1 MQQIQSMTATEGM
14 TPAIKLSPLTAEL
27 QKLRNLD
34 PIKCTGSVT
43 RAVGLVIESKGPA
56 VSVGDLCYLLGR
68 EDESRMPLE
77 VIGFREG
84 TVLSMPLG
92 RMPAVRAGDTVVAA
106 GARTEVPV
114 GSHLLGRVIDALGRP
129 LDDLG
134 KIEHDASY
142 PLHREST
149 NPLLRAN
156 ITEPLGTGVRVIDG
170 LLTVG
175 AGQRIGIFGGSGVG
189 KSTLL
194 GMMAKHTS
202 AQINVIALIGE
213 RGREVREFVE
223 KELGPEVM
231 SRSVVVVSTSDDSPL
246 LRIRAALAATAVA
259 EYFKDCGA
267 SVLLIMDSVTR
278 FAMAQREIGIA
289 AGEPPSSKGYT
300 PSVFALLPRLLERA
314 GNFNTG
320 GSITGFYT
328 VLVEG
333 DDMNEPIADAVR
345 SILDGHIVLS
355 RALAAQ
361 YHYPCIDVLH
371 STSRLFSELA
381 TTDHRASAA
390 RFRALLSAYEG
401 AEDLIKIGAY
411 QHGNSRL
418 VDEAITRHDPFN
430 TYLRQDRRARV
441 ELSDAIAGLIDVAP
455 AEPK

>member
-1 MQQIQSMTATEGM
+1 MHAQPHNNLPEFATLLDGHFV
-14 TPAIKLSPLTAEL
+14 KLQL
-27 QKLRNLD
+27 LD
-34 PIKCTGSVT
+34 PIKLTGRVT
-43 RAVGLVIESKGPA
+43 RSVGLVIESQGPTA
-56 VSVGDLCYLLGR
+56 SVGDVCYLVGR
-68 EDESRMPLE
+68 DGIKMPLE
-77 VIGFREG
+77 VIGFREN

-92 RMPAVRAGDTVVAA
+92 QMPAVRAGDSVVAS
-106 GARTEVPV
+106 GTRVEVGV
-114 GSHLLGRVIDALGRP
+114 GGNLLGRVIDALGRP

-134 KIEHDASY
+134 PIEHDCTY
-142 PLHREST
+142 PLHRDST
-149 NPLLRAN
+149 NPLARAN
-156 ITEPLGTGVRVIDG
+156 ITEPLATGVRTIDG

-202 AQINVIALIGE
+202 AQVNVIALIGE

-223 KELGPEVM
+223 RELGPEVM
-231 SRSVVVVSTSDDSPL
+231 AHSVVVVSTSDDSAL
-246 LRIRAALAATAVA
+246 LRIRAAMTATAVA

-267 SVLLIMDSVTR
+267 NVLLIMDSVTR

-314 GNFNTG
+314 GNFTSG

-355 RALAAQ
+355 RNLAARN
-361 YHYPCIDVLH
+361 HYPCIDVLH
-371 STSRLFSELA
+371 SASRLFSELA
-381 TTDHRASAA
+381 SEDHKTAA
-390 RFRALLSAYEG
+390 GRFRELLATYTN

-411 QHGNSRL
+411 QNGSNAL
-418 VDEAITRHDPFN
+418 IDEAIKRHDQFN
-430 TYLRQDRRARV
+430 SYLRQNRNARIEKGSAV
-441 ELSDAIAGLIDVAP
+441 PELISAVKP
-455 AEPK
+455 ESVR

>member
-1 MQQIQSMTATEGM
+1 M
-14 TPAIKLSPLTAEL
+14 
-27 QKLRNLD
+27 
-34 PIKCTGSVT
+34 
-43 RAVGLVIESKGPA
+43 
-56 VSVGDLCYLLGR
+56 
-68 EDESRMPLE
+68 
-77 VIGFREG
+77 
-84 TVLSMPLG
+84 
-92 RMPAVRAGDTVVAA
+92 VVAA
-106 GARTEVPV
+106 GSRAEVAV
-114 GSHLLGRVIDALGRP
+114 GGKLLGRVVDALGRP
-129 LDDLG
+129 LDDRG
-134 KIEHDASY
+134 PIERDGAY

-149 NPLLRAN
+149 NPLARAN
-156 ITEPLGTGVRVIDG
+156 ITEPLATGVRAIDG

-194 GMMAKHTS
+194 GMMAQHTT

-223 KELGPEVM
+223 RQLSEEVM
-231 SRSVVVVSTSDDSPL
+231 ARSVVVASTSDDSPL
-246 LRIRAALAATAVA
+246 LRIRAALTATAIA

-314 GNFNTG
+314 GNFGVG

-333 DDMNEPIADAVR
+333 DDMNEPISDAVR

-355 RALAAQ
+355 RTLAARN
-361 YHYPCIDVLH
+361 HYPCIDVLH

-381 TTDHRASAA
+381 TKDHQAAAA
-390 RFRALLSAYEG
+390 RFRELLAAYSG
-401 AEDLIKIGAY
+401 SEDLIKIGAY
-411 QHGNSRL
+411 QKGSSRL
-418 VDEAITRHDPFN
+418 VDEAIEHHDRF
-430 TYLRQDRRARV
+430 TDYLKQDRTERV
-441 ELSDAIAGLIDVAP
+441 DLELATEQLLKVGAN
-455 AEPK
+455 